1 MSKYEDNI
9 EETKSKIRIAS
20 NNILEDPYFEE
31 ANIEEAKIELD
42 EVLKEGGEEILMREK
57 LMFEPQSVN
66 LFNIYCH
73 FLEHREW
80 IYLVLGIIG
89 AIVSGGSMPVLFYI
103 GSSVMSD
110 S

>member
-42 EVLKEGGEEILMREK
+42 EVLKEGG
-57 LMFEPQSVN
+57 
-66 LFNIYCH
+66 
-73 FLEHREW
+73 
-80 IYLVLGIIG
+80 
-89 AIVSGGSMPVLFYI
+89 
-103 GSSVMSD
+103 
-110 S
+110 

>member
-57 LMFEPQSVN
+57 LMFEPQSAKCEFIQYILPFFGTSRMD
-66 LFNIYCH
+66 LFSIRYYRCNSLRW
-73 FLEHREW
+73 FNAR
-80 IYLVLGIIG
+80 II
-89 AIVSGGSMPVLFYI
+89 LYRF
-103 GSSVMSD
+103 
-110 S
+110 